1 MSIDKVVS
9 AEKNVLEDL
18 TPEEARRKRE
28 HFLTVTEENTRA
40 GQGAYDEIDSADA
53 TMATL
58 ILPGG

>member
-1 MSIDKVVS
+1 MSIDKVIC
-9 AEKNVLEDL
+9 ADRNGLEDL

-40 GQGAYDEIDSADA
+40 GQGTYDEIDSADS

-58 ILPGG
+58 VLPGG